1 MLCYNRI
8 IKRKTKQVKENKI
21 MKRITINNGT
31 VAKKQAIKEAKE
43 YNEKTGNAVEVC
55 NMIGD
60 TILYLKKRI

>member
-1 MLCYNRI
+1 MIYNKDKLREN
-8 IKRKTKQVKENKI
+8 IKQRRTRK

-31 VAKKQAIKEAKE
+31 VTEKQAIKEAKE

-60 TILYLKKRI
+60 TVLYLRKRA